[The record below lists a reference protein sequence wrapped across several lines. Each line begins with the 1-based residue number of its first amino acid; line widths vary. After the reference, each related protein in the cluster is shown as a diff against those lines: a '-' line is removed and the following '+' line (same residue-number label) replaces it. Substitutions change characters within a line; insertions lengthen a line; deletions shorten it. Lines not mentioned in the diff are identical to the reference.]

1 MCGFRTVGLGRVGR
15 VIGTVR
21 RGVDIIRYDTSA
33 VQNVESCTYLSL
45 RPLQRRVIR

>member
-21 RGVDIIRYDTSA
+21 RGVDIIRYDTST
-33 VQNVESCTYLSL
+33 VQNVESAHTLVYALFND
-45 RPLQRRVIR
+45 V